1 MNITRNAVYNY
12 IRNRVL
18 SAYPTAFL
26 SSKYQPIPE
35 SFPAVFVREISNF
48 SVTGTMTF
56 SGVQGVKQSSFEV
69 QIQSKKFVGA
79 AEEAHGILSVVR
91 EAFCELGYFEA
102 NVNVLEDGSSDLYRI
117 RANYRRVI
125 GYADEMQE
133 IVNEG
138 T

>member
-18 SAYPTAFL
+18 AAYPKAFL

-48 SVTGTMTF
+48 LSN
-56 SGVQGVKQSSFEV
+56 
-69 QIQSKKFVGA
+69 KFVGA
-79 AEEAHGILSVVR
+79 AEEAHGILNVVR
-91 EAFCELGYFEA
+91 EAFCGLCYFEA

-125 GYADEMQE
+125 GDADEMQE